1 MKVLLSVNIAYT
13 TIICAYSI
21 NIRSVVN
28 HIIQKKIQ
36 FVHMYMKTY
45 LKVFNG
51 SRESEH
57 VNRVMVENLEG
68 FHMN

>member
-1 MKVLLSVNIAYT
+1 
-13 TIICAYSI
+13 
-21 NIRSVVN
+21 
-28 HIIQKKIQ
+28 
-36 FVHMYMKTY
+36 MYKKTY

-57 VNRVMVENLEG
+57 VNRVMVENSEG